1 MCILALANDSTAFS
15 TALQQTLADLSYIP
29 VWRAAIRSLLGFQ
42 GQHHS
47 HLWWKIAKQD
57 AFDILEQRDLVAELF
72 NDIEDELR
80 RWTRDVHVG
89 ILKKIK
95 LLERFTAIYDAQPAP
110 TTMDHQPEAEPH
122 YQLHPLEVGSKKK
135 RIVEAYP
142 QMKQSVS
149 ICNNI

>member
-1 MCILALANDSTAFS
+1 LASDSTAFS

-29 VWRAAIRSLLGFQ
+29 VWRAAIRSLLGQQLGYQ
-42 GQHHS
+42 GRPHS
-47 HLWWKIAKQD
+47 HLSWKIAKQD

-80 RWTRDVHVG
+80 SWTRDVHVG
-89 ILKKIK
+89 ILQKIK